1 MLQEVNDDQLK
12 DLQKLHSKLIR
23 EYEDIIKQ
31 KIDIFGDMIGNLR
44 TITDTNSQKINNEE
58 IHAQKKLEIEM
69 WERDIYQKRR
79 VALDFA
85 RDVQAALCDLDAVEF
100 EIKDRRMQIEVL
112 QAELNDAQNEKD
124 EFLQDSKE
132 KDDRIA
138 ELEK

>member
-58 IHAQKKLEIEM
+58 IHA
-69 WERDIYQKRR
+69 
-79 VALDFA
+79 
-85 RDVQAALCDLDAVEF
+85 
-100 EIKDRRMQIEVL
+100 
-112 QAELNDAQNEKD
+112 
-124 EFLQDSKE
+124 
-132 KDDRIA
+132 
-138 ELEK
+138 

>member
-85 RDVQAALCDLDAVEF
+85 REVQAALCDLDAVEF
-100 EIKDRRMQIEVL
+100 EIKDRRM
-112 QAELNDAQNEKD
+112 
-124 EFLQDSKE
+124 
-132 KDDRIA
+132 
-138 ELEK
+138 